1 MHGWHAVCRLL
12 DLACQSSPLPVGHC
26 PDGHDLAQVAAMP
39 LLARRSPAREAGKE
53 NYGAL
58 NLQPSAAPARSR

>member
-1 MHGWHAVCRLL
+1 MQGWHEVCLLL
-12 DLACQSSPLPVGHC
+12 DLPCQSSPLTLGHC
-26 PDGHDLAQVAAMP
+26 ADGPAQVAAMT